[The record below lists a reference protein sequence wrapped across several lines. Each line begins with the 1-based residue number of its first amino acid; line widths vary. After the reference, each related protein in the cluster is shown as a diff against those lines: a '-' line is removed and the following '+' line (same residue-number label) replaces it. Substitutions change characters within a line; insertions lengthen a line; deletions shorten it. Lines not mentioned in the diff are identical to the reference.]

1 MYCGFKIDADEGKIL
16 KWQKKACMYHIFWIK
31 VCNTSSYSF
40 SDKNG
45 NTIYENFGI
54 CIKSWKEKKSSKKII
69 NYLIQECMK
78 INIEKNFIL

>member
-54 CIKSWKEKKSSKKII
+54 CIWIYKKLERKKIKQK
-69 NYLIQECMK
+69 NY
-78 INIEKNFIL
+78 